1 MKKKNF
7 RLDGKSGASIILG
20 VLVCFFMVTVF
31 AFSNNLKICY
41 TLQTNPH
48 AKNLSKIINKF
59 RC

>member
-31 AFSNNLKICY
+31 AFSNKLKTSYALPTNLD
-41 TLQTNPH
+41 
-48 AKNLSKIINKF
+48 AKVLVKLRQN
-59 RC
+59 